1 MDLNYIKGTN
11 PSWEA
16 IILPAAPIKKEEIQ
30 LLDELKKDS
39 TVEKFDQLDG
49 QMAELIKIKHP
60 KDNLKDGELAVMV
73 KDFFKHQPREEYG
86 CWVYYHWRRQLIRT
100 LDEADFIQVRTSR
113 NQYKITKEEQDLLST
128 KKIGVIGLSVG
139 QSVAL
144 SLAMERSFGE
154 LRIADFDTLELSN
167 MNRIRTGIYNLG
179 LKKAWMVSREIA
191 EIDPFL
197 KVTIFEEGIN
207 DRNID
212 EFFEKDGALDLLVEE
227 CDSLDVKILA
237 REKAREKGVPVV
249 MDTSDRG
256 MVDVERFDLE
266 PKRPLLHGL
275 AGNLKSEELNSL
287 SNEEKVPFIGK
298 MIGMETLSTRMKASF
313 MEVGTSIGTWP
324 QLASS
329 VIHGGAVCADI
340 VRKIFLDQFR
350 DSGRYYFDFDEVLYH
365 GQDQQSKTSEVHAP
379 KSEKKQFIPQGEL
392 KSPKVLSKSTV
403 LELVK
408 KANLAP
414 SGGNC
419 QPWKWVF
426 DKEGVLHLFYDK
438 GLSESLLDYHGT
450 GTLMAL
456 GAALENLV
464 WTGHNMGLGVKI
476 NFNELEFEDD
486 YIAKVTFSENIADGE
501 DTQYDYLYPYIE
513 KRVTNRKLEQG
524 KEIASSILEELRNI
538 AIDSG
543 NGMEMLTDRGQF
555 GELIEVLGVMDKIRV
570 MNPRGYADFVREI
583 RWTEKE
589 TIETRDGIDIETL
602 ELKNTGVA
610 ALTLLR
616 DHEAISFLKKNQLG
630 DGLKEM
636 SKDTIN
642 ASSAICLLTA
652 KDFSPYSYLRG
663 GKALQRVWTHIN
675 KEDVAFQPIS
685 ASLFFFHRLQREG
698 LKYFSTEE
706 GEIIKDAQRRLRT
719 LFNLS
724 PDTNEVFLF
733 RLTTAS
739 DVSIRSLRRDV
750 LDTIA
755 FL

>member
-11 PSWEA
+11 PNWEA
-16 IILPAAPIKKEEIQ
+16 IILPAEPKSKEEIQ
-30 LLDELKKDS
+30 LLDRLKKDP

-60 KDNLKDGELAVMV
+60 KDDLKDDELVVMV
-73 KDFFKHQPREEYG
+73 KGFFESQSRDTYG

-100 LDEADFIQVRTSR
+100 LEQEDFIMVRTSR

-128 KKIGVIGLSVG
+128 KKIGVVGLSVG

-167 MNRIRTGIYNLG
+167 MNRIRTGVYNLG
-179 LKKAWMVSREIA
+179 VKKAWMVSREIA

-197 KVTIFEEGIN
+197 KVTIYEEGVN
-207 DRNID
+207 QSNID
-212 EFFEKDGALDLLVEE
+212 DFFEKGGMLDMLVEE

-237 REKAREKGVPVV
+237 REKARAKGVPVV

-256 MVDVERFDLE
+256 MVDVERFDLD

-275 AGNLKSEELNSL
+275 AGNLKYEELSSL

-329 VIHGGAVCADI
+329 VIHGGAVCADV
-340 VRKIFLDQFR
+340 VRKIFLNQFS
-350 DSGRYYFDFDEVLYH
+350 DSGRYYFDFDEVLYKKAKPNEL
-365 GQDQQSKTSEVHAP
+365 DQTPARP
-379 KSEKKQFIPQGEL
+379 NGKKQFIPEGGLSSQ
-392 KSPKVLSKSTV
+392 KVISKSTV

-419 QPWKWVF
+419 QPWKWVY

-438 GLSESLLDYHGT
+438 SLSESLLDFNGT
-450 GTLMAL
+450 GTLLAL

-464 WTGHNMGLGVKI
+464 WSAHHEGIGVNI
-476 NFNELEFEDD
+476 HFNELEFGDD
-486 YIAKVTFSENIADGE
+486 YIAKITFNENKEEGE
-501 DTQYDYLYPYIE
+501 SAEFDYLYPYIE

-524 KEIASSILEELRNI
+524 KEIRPEVLEELRDI
-538 AIDSG
+538 ATDAG
-543 NGMEMLTDRGQF
+543 NGFEILTDRSQF
-555 GELIEVLGVMDKIRV
+555 SELIEILGVMDKIRV
-570 MNPRGYADFVREI
+570 LNPIGYADFVREI

-589 TIETRDGIDIETL
+589 TLETKDGIDIETL

-616 DHEAISFLKKNQLG
+616 DKQAIAFLKSNKLG

-652 KDFSPYSYLRG
+652 KDFSPYSYLNG
-663 GKALQRVWTHIN
+663 GRVLQRVWTHIN
-675 KEDVAFQPIS
+675 KNDVAFQPIS
-685 ASLFFFHRLQREG
+685 ASLFFFHRLKREG
-698 LKYFSTEE
+698 LKHFSLEE
-706 GEIIKDAQRRLRT
+706 GEIIKDAHQRLRDVFQ
-719 LFNLS
+719 LP
-724 PDTNEVFLF
+724 PDTNEVFMF

-750 LDTIA
+750 LDTVA